1 VEKKG
6 EKITRVKYLETSA
19 EPAEPF
25 SPELPDFSL
34 ILGGP
39 LFQLLRRAHLSGDAA
54 DLVWRRVIALALITW
69 LPLLALS
76 IVERHAWGD
85 SVKVP
90 FLFDVDVHARF
101 LLAFPLLIVAELV
114 VHRRM
119 RLVVGTF
126 VKRGLVPD
134 DARGRFDAAI
144 TAAMRL
150 RNSVLAEVLL
160 IALVYGLGVLFIW
173 RKHAAMDFPTWYGRT
188 VTGKLQP
195 TLAGWWLGCVSLPLV
210 QFILL
215 RWYFRLLIWTRFLWQ
230 VSRIDLRLVAIHP
243 DRAGGLGFLS
253 TVTYA
258 FTPLLAGQGVL
269 LAGVI
274 ANKIFYAGAKLT
286 DFKLE
291 LLAMVIMMLFF
302 VLAPL
307 LVFTPR
313 LARTKRIG
321 LLEYGGL
328 AQRYVR
334 EFDQK
339 WLRDVAATDEPLVG
353 SGDIQSLADLGNSFE
368 IVKGMKPVPFGK
380 ETLLQLAVISLA
392 PVAPLVLTM
401 IPLGELLDRFLHV
414 VF

>member
-1 VEKKG
+1 MK
-6 EKITRVKYLETSA
+6 T
-19 EPAEPF
+19 EPADRLSSEP
-25 SPELPDFSL
+25 PDFSL

-54 DLVWRRVIALALITW
+54 DLVSRRVIALALITW

-76 IVERHAWGD
+76 IIEGHAWGA

-101 LLAFPLLIVAELV
+101 LLALPLLIVAELV
-114 VHRRM
+114 VHQRM

-126 VKRGLVPD
+126 VKRGLLPD
-134 DARGRFDAAI
+134 EGRRRFDAAI
-144 TAAMRL
+144 AAAMRL

-160 IALVYGLGVLFIW
+160 IAVVYGLGVLFIW
-173 RKHAAMDFPTWYGRT
+173 RRHAAMDLPTWYGMT

-195 TLAGWWLGCVSLPLV
+195 TLAGWWLGCVSLPLI

-230 VSRIDLRLVAIHP
+230 VSRIELRLVPTHP

-258 FTPLLAGQGVL
+258 FAPLLAGQGVM
-269 LAGVI
+269 LAGVM

-291 LLAMVIMMLFF
+291 LLAMVTMMLFF

-321 LLEYGGL
+321 LAEYGGL

-339 WLRDVAATDEPLVG
+339 WLRGGAPTDEPLVG
-353 SGDIQSLADLGNSFE
+353 SADLQSLADLGNSFE

-380 ETLLQLAVISLA
+380 DTLLQLAVISLA